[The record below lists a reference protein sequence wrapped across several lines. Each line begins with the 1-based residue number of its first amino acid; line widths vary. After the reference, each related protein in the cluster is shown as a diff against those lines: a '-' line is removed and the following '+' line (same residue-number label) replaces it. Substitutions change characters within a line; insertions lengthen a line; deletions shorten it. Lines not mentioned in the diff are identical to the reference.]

1 MKKRSQDKESGAYK
15 VTDTIPGG
23 GPVYKRHTPPQTQE
37 LQGRDRVAGTSP
49 GQAAIT
55 RPGGRVVDTFDGA
68 KRGHMGLGDT
78 MTYEMDED
86 VRGTNPGVSW
96 AELSHLERRIG
107 YSFKNRELL
116 ERAMTHPSYANERRG
131 KQRHNQRMEF
141 LGDAVLGLITA
152 TQLYMREEFEDEG
165 MLTRSLSALV
175 CERALAAT
183 AREIELGDF
192 LRLGKC
198 EEGQG
203 GRERDSILCDA
214 YEALMAAVYVDGGF
228 FAARD
233 VVLRLHEAELNSVE
247 RPQPR
252 SPNFKGQLQGLV
264 QAKYNVQP
272 TYHIVQEYGP
282 EHCKVFVAEVR
293 VMGERMGH
301 GEGRSKK
308 QAEQHAAQEACGMF
322 QTVGSR

>member
-1 MKKRSQDKESGAYK
+1 MTKRSKEDKLVDYK
-15 VTDTIPGG
+15 VDDTIPGS
-23 GPVYKRHTPPQTQE
+23 GPLYKRRRPEMADGPAR
-37 LQGRDRVAGTSP
+37 G
-49 GQAAIT
+49 AANT
-55 RPGGRVVDTFDGA
+55 RTRERAVEPFEE
-68 KRGHMGLGDT
+68 RGHMGLGDT
-78 MTYEMDED
+78 MSYAIDGD
-86 VRGTNPGVSW
+86 VRSTNSGVSW
-96 AELSHLERRIG
+96 AQMRRLERRIG
-107 YSFKNRELL
+107 YTFVDRELL

-175 CERALAAT
+175 CERALAAK
-183 AREIELGDF
+183 AREINLGDY
-192 LRLGKC
+192 LRLGKG
-198 EEGQG
+198 EQGQG

-228 FAARD
+228 SAARD
-233 VVLRLHEAELNSVE
+233 VVLRLHEQELRSVE

-252 SPNFKGQLQGLV
+252 SPNFKGQLQGLI

-282 EHCKVFVAEVR
+282 EHCKMFVAEVR
-293 VMGERMGH
+293 VMGERMGQ

-308 QAEQHAAQEACGMF
+308 QAEQNAAQEACGMF
-322 QTVGSR
+322 QTVGSH